1 MERNNEIRMVH
12 SSRVRQAS
20 GVCRVGWPGTLG
32 QQGKGSA
39 DETTKAPALF
49 AKRLYFQCVNEEALV
64 HAVLSYHLSVFVCGC
79 AVLSYNAMI
88 NNAFILSVV
97 QRCLPESN
105 TI

>member
-1 MERNNEIRMVH
+1 MERNNEIRMGH

-64 HAVLSYHLSVFVCGC
+64 HAVLSYRHSKLVQACPCRSF
-79 AVLSYNAMI
+79 NFMI
-88 NNAFILSVV
+88 
-97 QRCLPESN
+97 
-105 TI
+105 